1 MGFRVVQECPQCGGA
16 VELDETDRLLRCPYC
31 EVKSFLFSD
40 DGYRFVL
47 PHQAGNRELIHVPY
61 LRFRGS
67 VFSCHM
73 EAIHSRIVDITQ
85 LGVPFKRFPV
95 SLGLRPQ
102 AMKMRFAPMHPAGS
116 FLKCV
121 LKPQD
126 LLARAGRHDELTTAE
141 GVFHRA
147 LIGETVSLIYLPLYM
162 DHETLYDGITRVP
175 IARLP
180 QEGDMLASVTD
191 PQPGWK
197 LAFLATLCPRCGWD
211 LTGERDSVVLTC
223 RNCETAW
230 EARGG
235 RFVQIDYETVA
246 EDEPEALYLPFW
258 KMPVQTTGIPIASY
272 ADFIRVTHQPR
283 VIQKTWEDQ
292 DMIFLSPAFKI
303 RPNQLLYLSKQLT
316 FVQLSQKAGKRLPR
330 RNLFPVTLPLGE
342 AIQGIT
348 ITLAGLAVNK
358 KKVIPRLSEVR
369 VAVRGASLVYLP
381 FQETAHD
388 LIQEHT
394 QVSINKKALEFGR
407 FL

>member
-16 VELDETDRLLRCPYC
+16 VELDEADRLLRCPYC
-31 EVKSFLFSD
+31 EVQSFLFSD

-47 PHQAGNRELIHVPY
+47 PHRASNRTLIHVPY

-67 VFSCHM
+67 VFSCRM
-73 EAIHSRIVDITQ
+73 DGIHSRIVDITQ
-85 LGVPFKRFPV
+85 LGVPFERFPV

-121 LKPQD
+121 LKPPD
-126 LLARAGRHDELTTAE
+126 LLARAERHDEPSNAG

-147 LIGETVSLIYLPLYM
+147 LIGETVSLIYLPLYVE
-162 DHETLYDGITRVP
+162 HQTLYDGITQTP

-180 QEGDMLASVTD
+180 KQRDVFASVAD

-223 RNCETAW
+223 SNCESAW
-230 EARGG
+230 WAREG
-235 RFVQIDYETVA
+235 RLVQIDYETAA
-246 EDEPEALYLPFW
+246 EDKPEALYLPFW
-258 KMPVQTTGIPIASY
+258 KMSVQTAGIPIASY
-272 ADFIRVTHQPR
+272 ADFIRAAHQPM
-283 VIQKTWEDQ
+283 VIQEAWEDD
-292 DMIFLSPAFKI
+292 DMIFWSPAFKI
-303 RPNQLLYLSKQLT
+303 RPNRWLYLSKQLT
-316 FVQLSQKAGKRLPR
+316 LVQPLLKAEKRLPR
-330 RNLFPVTLPLGE
+330 QNLCPVTLPLGE

-358 KKVIPRLSEVR
+358 KKVMPRLSETR
-369 VAVRGASLVYLP
+369 VSVRGATLVYLP

-388 LIQEHT
+388 LIQLHT